1 MSAVLLLLRLWE
13 SGTREMDNERSTQG
27 TSAPLLP
34 LLQRFQN
41 IHSSKEE
48 PITEEESEV
57 IVTGQCQNNKIFIYI
72 LQWLSFKPTNCG
84 FQILTAPLSPNEGF
98 LRYLILP
105 QDNDLAIDLRQT
117 AVVIMA
123 HLDRLA
129 SPYSPPNCNSPT
141 SHKVIILSET
151 NFVFS
156 FK

>member
-57 IVTGQCQNNKIFIYI
+57 IVTGQCQNNNIFIYM
-72 LQWLSFKPTNCG
+72 L
-84 FQILTAPLSPNEGF
+84 
-98 LRYLILP
+98 
-105 QDNDLAIDLRQT
+105 
-117 AVVIMA
+117 
-123 HLDRLA
+123 
-129 SPYSPPNCNSPT
+129 
-141 SHKVIILSET
+141 
-151 NFVFS
+151 
-156 FK
+156 